1 MSIVPLF
8 GIVFGA
14 VFIGTSVRVI
24 TVGQWLR
31 RHGTRVPGVVVR
43 LRRSGGHRVYYPTL
57 RFRTLQGFVVETESD
72 LGFNPSPV
80 RVGQQVMVVYDPER
94 PQRVR
99 LDGAVGSGVLHSVL
113 FLIVGAVVL
122 VVSLVFTASSWL

>member
-1 MSIVPLF
+1 MPLV

-14 VFIGTSVRVI
+14 VFIGTSVRTI
-24 TVGQWLR
+24 TVGRWLR
-31 RHGTRVPGVVVR
+31 RHGARVPGVVVS
-43 LRRSGGHRVYYPTL
+43 LRRSGGHHKGVYYPTL
-57 RFRTLQGFVVETESD
+57 RFQTVRGSVVETESD

-80 RVGQQVMVVYDPER
+80 RPGQQVMVVYDPER

-99 LDGAVGSGVLHSVL
+99 LDGAGGSGVLHGAL

-122 VVSLVFTASSWL
+122 VVSLVFAVRSWL